1 MSLARPAYLSDTFFF
16 LHPETRLDSLLN
28 ADRFTR
34 NEPSRFLL
42 AVSATH
48 LQPDRLLTVATNR
61 NGQAKLA
68 FFTRFEATR
77 RTGWIAGAVRANDS
91 DIDGFGALIDETVR
105 RVGREGL
112 YNCAVTLD
120 QDSGL
125 SDVFLRNG
133 FIRRG
138 LQSVYSGSAAPFLK
152 IIGAKNEACWQPLR
166 NSAAADPF
174 QRYYWRRLRDHHG
187 SAAPYYRRGCRMY
200 GLRDGERILG
210 FAAVTGLRQTLYI
223 EPWLTSGSEA
233 DTRIALSALI
243 VQSGAMPETRL
254 SICIPER
261 QPLLNGCVSAEYQD
275 RVDQVLYLKQLTV
288 PISRRRERTV
298 GSFSDLT
305 VATFREIDFSEKE
318 T

>member
-28 ADRFTR
+28 AERFTR

-61 NGQAKLA
+61 RGQANLA

-77 RTGWIAGAVRANDS
+77 RTAWIASAVRTNDS
-91 DIDGFGALIDETVR
+91 DIDFSALVDETVR

-120 QDSGL
+120 QDSNL
-125 SDVFLRNG
+125 SDVFLRSG

-152 IIGAKNEACWQPLR
+152 SIGAKNETCWQPLR
-166 NSAAADPF
+166 NSAAVDPF

-187 SAAPYYRRGCRMY
+187 TAAPYYRRGCRMY

-210 FAAVTGLRQTLYI
+210 FAAVTGSRQALYI
-223 EPWLTSGSEA
+223 ELWLTLGSEA
-233 DTRIALSALI
+233 DIRVALSALI
-243 VQSGAMPETRL
+243 VQSEAMPETRL

-261 QPLLNGCVSAEYQD
+261 QPLLDGCVSAEYQD
-275 RVDQVLYLKQLTV
+275 HVDQALYLKQLTV
-288 PISRRRERTV
+288 PISRRRERAV
-298 GSFSDLT
+298 ESFSDLT
-305 VATFREIDFSEKE
+305 VATFREIDFSKKE